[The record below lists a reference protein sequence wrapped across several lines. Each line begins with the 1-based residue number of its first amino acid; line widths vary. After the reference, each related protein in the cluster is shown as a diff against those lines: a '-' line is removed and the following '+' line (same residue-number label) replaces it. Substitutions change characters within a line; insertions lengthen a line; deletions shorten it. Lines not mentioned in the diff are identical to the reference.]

1 MKLKQLLY
9 VVEIVRNN
17 NHLTAA
23 ADALN
28 ASQPGV
34 SRQVQQLE
42 AELGFDVFAR
52 TRNRIIGL
60 TEPGHQVYEIA
71 TRISTE
77 MIALKALKEDVNSGN
92 RGSMIIGTTHTMARY
107 MLPRVIGDFVKKFPD
122 VRIVLKQGHPEYA
135 CELVDSGNA
144 DLAITTETA
153 RTFPNLA
160 KLNAGTLDR
169 CVIAKA
175 GHPLLELETLTI
187 EEIAKY
193 PIITYDQHYSGYRKV
208 MNAFKVAGLEPK
220 TVLSAIDADVCK
232 TYVEM
237 DLGVAILS
245 KVSFED
251 ERDFGLRR
259 RDASHLF
266 ESSTISI
273 SLRKNSYL
281 RPFLF
286 GFVQSFATNITR
298 QEIRDALNT
307 STYR

>member
-23 ADALN
+23 ADVLN

-60 TEPGHQVYEIA
+60 TEPGQQVYEIA
-71 TRISTE
+71 NRISTE
-77 MIALKALKEDVNSGN
+77 MAALKALKEDVNSGN
-92 RGSMIIGTTHTMARY
+92 RGSIVIGTTHTMARY
-107 MLPRVIGDFVKKFPD
+107 LLPRVVGNFVKDYPD
-122 VRIVLKQGHPEYA
+122 VRIILKQGHPEYA
-135 CELVDSGNA
+135 CELVDAGIA
-144 DLAITTETA
+144 DMAITTETM
-153 RTFPNLA
+153 RSFHNLA
-160 KLNAGTLDR
+160 KLEAGILDR
-169 CVIAKA
+169 CVVAKV
-175 GHPLLELETLTI
+175 GHPLLELETLTL

-193 PIITYDQHYSGYRKV
+193 PIITYDQHYSGHWKV
-208 MNAFKVAGLEPK
+208 MNAFENAGLEPK

-245 KVSFED
+245 NVAFEPD
-251 ERDFGLRR
+251 RDFGLRK

-286 GFVQSFATNITR
+286 GFLQSFAPHLTR
-298 QEIRDALNT
+298 KNIRDVLNT
-307 STYR
+307 STY